1 MSPDVSRPTSV
12 PDVLPAFEATFE
24 ITVIAKD
31 HDAAMAWAADWLER
45 FCEDDATISGGLA
58 HLPEEPVEFFDE

>member
-1 MSPDVSRPTSV
+1 MTNDSFPASV
-12 PDVLPAFEATFE
+12 PAFVATFE

-45 FCEDDATISGGLA
+45 FCDDDATLEGGLV
-58 HLPEEPVEFFDE
+58 HLPKEPVEFFDAE